1 MELLIL
7 LGFVFLLSFIV
18 NSLIEVSK
26 RKNQKNDFVK
36 ITKNAQIE
44 TGYPTSIMRSLHI
57 NSTMEPPLPNYNYT
71 DEKLGRFNEEET
83 NHYNKHNYTINMFV
97 ESHHELNLSLFE
109 RELTEQMVND
119 AYEKVLNEHLNNIE
133 KGIPDAFNITDKKE
147 AKDYLINYL
156 TNSSKY

>member
-18 NSLIEVSK
+18 KSLIEVSK

-57 NSTMEPPLPNYNYT
+57 NSTMEPPLPYHNYN
-71 DEKLGRFNEEET
+71 DEQLGRFKEEEAVP
-83 NHYNKHNYTINMFV
+83 YNKHNYTINMFV
-97 ESHHELNLSLFE
+97 ESNQELNLSLFE
-109 RELTEQMVND
+109 RELTEQMVID
-119 AYEKVLNEHLNNIE
+119 AYEKVLNEHFSNIE
-133 KGIPDAFNITDKKE
+133 KGLESPFELSVKKE
-147 AKDYLINYL
+147 ARNYL
-156 TNSSKY
+156 LNHIKPQK